1 MVLGASRERWAGR
14 RDAGGGPGARAGV
27 ALTLV
32 ALCAGLARLVV
43 HGLVV
48 EAGRALEALG
58 VLVTAAATLHPIT
71 CRTRRVDSAC
81 PASGL
86 ATVLSPLVRDTCV
99 PGPHLYIPVSQAP
112 VFLSPSPRSPPHVS
126 HPHVPCPHAPVPL
139 SPCLHPYGPCPLVP
153 MSLSPFPSPRSRLH
167 PHVPCPHVPMSQV
180 SMSPLPMYLIPMPPH
195 ASLPSSVARPLTW
208 WALATALAVFGV
220 GVPDTVERGRGAQH
234 KPQEL
239 DS

>member
-1 MVLGASRERWAGR
+1 MGTSVVWQPHCGVGFVSVVLGASRERWAGR

-126 HPHVPCPHAPVPL
+126 HPHVPCPH
-139 SPCLHPYGPCPLVP
+139 
-153 MSLSPFPSPRSRLH
+153 
-167 PHVPCPHVPMSQV
+167 VPMSQV